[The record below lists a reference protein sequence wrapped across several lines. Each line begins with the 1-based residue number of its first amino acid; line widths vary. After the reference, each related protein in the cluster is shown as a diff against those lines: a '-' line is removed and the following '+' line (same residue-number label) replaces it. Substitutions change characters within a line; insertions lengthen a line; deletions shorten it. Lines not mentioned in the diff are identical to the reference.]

1 MTDLSKIR
9 NFSIIAH
16 IDHGK
21 STLADRLLEECKA
34 IEARDMENQILDSM
48 DLERERGITIKAT
61 AATMT
66 YHADNGETYTLNLID
81 TPGHVDFNYEVSRSL
96 AACEGAVLVV
106 DASQGVEAQTLANTF
121 LATDAGLEVLPVVN
135 KIDLP
140 SARPQEVKAE
150 IEDIICIPAEDAP
163 EISAKNGINIRSVL
177 EMIVDGIPAP
187 SGDREAPLQALIFDS
202 QYDSYRGVIVYTRIK
217 QGTVRAGMDIKMM
230 ATGAVYKVVEV
241 GYMSPKG
248 LIPVDA
254 LGAGEVGYIT
264 ASIKTV
270 ADTQVGD
277 TITGLANPAKE
288 PLPGY
293 RPVQPMVYS
302 GVYPAD
308 GAKYQDM
315 RDALEKL
322 KLNDAS
328 FVYEPESSIALGFGF
343 RCGFL
348 GLLHMEIIQERLER
362 EYNLD
367 LITTAPNVV
376 YRVTKTDG
384 TTIMVD
390 NPLDYPD
397 PMEIELAEEPYVKV
411 NLMAPQEYVG
421 NIMDLATSRRGEFKD
436 MVYLDANRVELHY
449 DMPLNEIIYDFFDAL
464 KSRTRG
470 YGSLDYELIGYR
482 PSKLVKLDILL
493 NGDVVDALSFI
504 LFADNAYPRAR
515 KICEKL
521 KENIPR
527 AQFEI
532 PVQAAIGGKIIARET
547 IKAVRKDVLAKCYG
561 GDITR
566 KRKLL
571 EKQKEGKKRMKSIGS
586 VEVPQKAFLAVLS
599 LSDNSNGNGD

>member
-1 MTDLSKIR
+1 MTELSHIR

-21 STLADRLLEECKA
+21 STLADRLLEECNA
-34 IEARDMENQILDSM
+34 IDNRGQETQILDSM
-48 DLERERGITIKAT
+48 DLEKERGITIKAT
-61 AATMT
+61 AATLT
-66 YHADNGETYTLNLID
+66 YKADDGEVYDLNLID

-96 AACEGAVLVV
+96 AACEGAILVV

-121 LATDAGLEVLPVVN
+121 LATDAGLEVLPVIN

-140 SARPQEVKAE
+140 SARPEEVKAE

-163 EISAKNGINIRSVL
+163 EISAKNGINIHSVL
-177 EMIVDGIPAP
+177 EMIVKGVPAP
-187 SGDREAPLQALIFDS
+187 KGDREAPLQALIFDS

-217 QGTVRAGMDIKMM
+217 QGTVRPGMDIKMM
-230 ATGAVYKVVEV
+230 ATGASYKVVEV

-248 LIPVDA
+248 LMPKDA

-277 TITGLANPAKE
+277 TITGTANPAKE

-384 TTIMVD
+384 ETIMVD

-397 PMEIELAEEPYVKV
+397 PMEIELAEEPFVKV

-493 NGDVVDALSFI
+493 NGDIVDALSFI
-504 LFADNAYPRAR
+504 LFAENAYPRAR

-566 KRKLL
+566 KKKLL
-571 EKQKEGKKRMKSIGS
+571 EKQKEGKKRMRTFGTVS
-586 VEVPQKAFLAVLS
+586 VPSEAFMAVLK
-599 LSDNSNGNGD
+599 LDED